1 MKQTT
6 KKTKKIKVIVAI
18 ILSIVALIGGTFI
31 SVSLIKT
38 SHIMKF
44 NTPDKIIVY
53 YNSNTNNIV
62 FEPEDIEYHN
72 ICKMINNAHKQTVLT
87 SIFNG
92 QLFKDVE
99 IVEHDFKKIDFKGL
113 KVCFIYNSPQIAK
126 LENKIHPSHIWY
138 QTLMFE
144 ISSEDKFNYNTTAII
159 SPKNNGANQ
168 SNYISH
174 YVSYSN
180 LSNLYDY
187 LINMFS

>member
-72 ICKMINNAHKQTVLT
+72 ICKTNR
-87 SIFNG
+87 
-92 QLFKDVE
+92 
-99 IVEHDFKKIDFKGL
+99 
-113 KVCFIYNSPQIAK
+113 YNS
-126 LENKIHPSHIWY
+126 
-138 QTLMFE
+138 F
-144 ISSEDKFNYNTTAII
+144 
-159 SPKNNGANQ
+159 
-168 SNYISH
+168 
-174 YVSYSN
+174 
-180 LSNLYDY
+180 
-187 LINMFS
+187 